1 LLVSVKWVVSGPNL
15 FAMPKVLCW
24 CPDDEQLDMIR
35 ETEFSTIEAAANSL
49 AEDLT
54 AILQKAVDSTGNAY
68 FAVSGGRTPRFVFR
82 HLRKMQLD
90 WSNIFITVT
99 DERWVPVRDQHSNER
114 LVRAQLLQGAAS
126 AATFVPFYG
135 GESTPEAGVAACD
148 ARLAAVG
155 KPLDAVYLGMGGDG
169 HFASLFPGDPAV
181 DVRNELCAAVAEKSY
196 RVGRM
201 SLTATSILAAK
212 KLILLYAGPVKHAVY
227 EEAKKPGSY
236 HDLPLRLILQQVQT
250 PVEVLSAP

>member
-1 LLVSVKWVVSGPNL
+1 
-15 FAMPKVLCW
+15 
-24 CPDDEQLDMIR
+24 MIK
-35 ETEFSTIEAAANSL
+35 ETECSSIEAAAIKL
-49 AEDLT
+49 AEDLAT
-54 AILQKAVDSTGNAY
+54 ILVEAIDSTGRAY

-82 HLRKMQLD
+82 HLRKMNLD
-90 WSNIFITVT
+90 WSRVTVTVT
-99 DERWVPVRDQHSNER
+99 DERWVPVSDPHSNER
-114 LVRAQLLQGAAS
+114 LVRSQLLQGEAA
-126 AATFVPFYG
+126 AATFIPLYG
-135 GESTPEAGVAACD
+135 GESSPEEGQAACA
-148 ARLAAVG
+148 ARLMAVG

-181 DVRNELCAAVAEKSY
+181 DVREGLCAAVAEKSY

-201 SLTATSILAAK
+201 SLTTTSILAAK

-236 HDLPLRLILQQVQT
+236 HDLPLRLILQQAKT

>member
-1 LLVSVKWVVSGPNL
+1 
-15 FAMPKVLCW
+15 MPKMLCW

-35 ETEFSTIEAAANSL
+35 ETEFSTIEAAANRL
-49 AEDLT
+49 AEDLA
-54 AILQKAVDSTGNAY
+54 AILQKAVDSTGDAY

-90 WSNIFITVT
+90 WSNIFITLT

-155 KPLDAVYLGMGGDG
+155 KPLDAVYLGMGPDG
-169 HFASLFPGDPAV
+169 HFASLFPGHPAV
-181 DVRNELCAAVAEKSY
+181 DVREGMCVAIPDTSY

-201 SLTATSILAAK
+201 SLTANAILAAK
-212 KLILLYAGPVKHAVY
+212 KLMLLYSGPVKHAMY
-227 EEAKKPGSY
+227 KEATKPGSY
-236 HDLPLRLILQQVQT
+236 HELPLRLVLHQAQT
-250 PVEVLSAP
+250 PVEVLQAP